1 MGILLPRKGTHG
13 LEVIESS
20 HLTYFPITLW
30 DIRVI
35 AVLWTLFFVTGIF
48 VVLRLFS
55 RVKILQ
61 FYAVED
67 YLYNVAFVSRQLSHC
82 LGIRTS
88 EPKADRA
95 VVRRFFSHTMASSRS
110 TPITASA
117 ANCRHT

>member
-1 MGILLPRKGTHG
+1 MGILTPREEGTSG

-20 HLTYFPITLW
+20 DLSYFAITLW

-55 RVKILQ
+55 RIKILQ

-67 YLYNVAFVSRQLSHC
+67 YLYNIAFVSRQLSY
-82 LGIRTS
+82 S
-88 EPKADRA
+88 PKPGTK
-95 VVRRFFSHTMASSRS
+95 S
-110 TPITASA
+110 
-117 ANCRHT
+117 

>member
-1 MGILLPRKGTHG
+1 MGFLLPRKGTHG

-20 HLTYFPITLW
+20 DLTYFPITLW

-55 RVKILQ
+55 RIKILQ

-82 LGIRTS
+82 LGIR
-88 EPKADRA
+88 PRGPNADRA
-95 VVRRFFSHTMASSRS
+95 LVRRFFSHTMASSRFI
-110 TPITASA
+110 PITASA
-117 ANCRHT
+117 ANCRPT

>member
-13 LEVIESS
+13 LEVIES
-20 HLTYFPITLW
+20 HGLTYFPITLW

-61 FYAVED
+61 FYALED
-67 YLYNVAFVSRQLSHC
+67 YLYNAAFVSRQLPHSST
-82 LGIRTS
+82 LGCS
-88 EPKADRA
+88 
-95 VVRRFFSHTMASSRS
+95 
-110 TPITASA
+110 
-117 ANCRHT
+117 C